1 MAFHKPSA
9 GQPNEAPQALTQ
21 PAAVDA
27 PAEREI
33 PASSS
38 WDTSTKR
45 TVLVI
50 LLVGIVFT
58 FWISQNV
65 LPWLII
71 AAILSYLLSPMVDLL
86 TRVRVPRTISTVI
99 VFAIFLI
106 LLLLL
111 PIFLVPVLIDQ
122 LRQLAS
128 FDVAGTASSFF
139 NWLLRT
145 LNELPEQLVVLGLEI
160 PTGNVVEQVE
170 TGFRQV
176 TFVPTLSEVLSYIQQ
191 GITTATGLVSS
202 TAALSVA
209 VVGGIVQGLITAIL
223 VFFLSLYL
231 TKDLPAIRRYV
242 EGLFPSSYQP
252 ELREMLRRVGF
263 IWSSFFRGQLI
274 LSTVIG
280 TATWFSLTLVGMPGA
295 LVLGITAGALEVI
308 PQMGPIIATIPAV
321 IVALIQGSDV
331 LAQYGVGNV
340 GFALIIIAMYFIIQ
354 QVEASVLVP
363 RIIGESVNLHPVVII
378 CGVAVGYSTFGVL
391 GAFLAAPTLAT
402 LRVIGGYVHAK
413 LLDYPPFH
421 GRVLITR
428 AQKAA
433 YRLRVT
439 GDQLA
444 SEAAH
449 RPAALS
455 DSQSESTPATPV
467 PADADKAQSG
477 SMSDS
482 APRISSS
489 PAQ

>member
-1 MAFHKPSA
+1 MASQRPHGETQIELPPPPGA
-9 GQPNEAPQALTQ
+9 G
-21 PAAVDA
+21 A
-27 PAEREI
+27 PAEIVI

-38 WDTSTKR
+38 WDGATKR

-50 LLVGIVFT
+50 LLVAVVFAV
-58 FWISQNV
+58 WLSQNV

-71 AAILSYLLSPMVDLL
+71 AGLLSYLLNPVVDLL
-86 TRVRVPRTISTVI
+86 TRLRIPRTVSTI
-99 VFAIFLI
+99 VVFVIFLI
-106 LLLLL
+106 LVVLM
-111 PIFLVPVLIDQ
+111 PVFLIPVLIDQ
-122 LRQLAS
+122 LRQLAT
-128 FDVAGTASSFF
+128 FDVSGTATSVF

-145 LNELPEQLVVLGLEI
+145 LNELPEQLVLLGVEI
-160 PTGNVVEQVE
+160 PTGNVVEQLE

-176 TFVPTLSEVLSYIQQ
+176 TFVPTLAEVLSYIQQ

-209 VVGGIVQGLITAIL
+209 VVGSIVQGLITAIL

-231 TKDLPAIRRYV
+231 TKDLPIIRRYV
-242 EGLFPSSYQP
+242 EGLFPTSYQP
-252 ELREMLRRVGF
+252 ELRELLQRIGF
-263 IWSSFFRGQLI
+263 IWSSFFRGQII

-280 TATWFSLTLVGMPGA
+280 TVTWAALTLVGMPGA
-295 LVLGITAGALEVI
+295 LVLGIAAGALEVI

-340 GFALIIIAMYFIIQ
+340 GFALIIMAMYFIIQ

-378 CGVAVGYSTFGVL
+378 CGVAVGFNVFGVL
-391 GAFLAAPTLAT
+391 GAFLAAPLMAT
-402 LRVIGGYVHAK
+402 LRVVGSYVHAK

-421 GRVLITR
+421 RSFLATKSQR
-428 AQKAA
+428 AA

-449 RPAALS
+449 KPPSIS
-455 DSQSESTPATPV
+455 DSHAGNTGAGDASS
-467 PADADKAQSG
+467 DADKPQTGA
-477 SMSDS
+477 MADS
-482 APRISSS
+482 TPRVSSS
-489 PAQ
+489 AAQ